1 MHIKQII
8 LGLAIAAFVSL
19 ANASEGLKT
28 IVSQH
33 DVAQTMNSLERIVRR
48 AEFRVFARI
57 DHSRAADRVN
67 IRLRPTQLL
76 IFGKP
81 QAGSGLMQS
90 KQQMGIDLPVKYLVW
105 RDDAGQVHIGW
116 NDPAWLA
123 GRHGVTDR
131 DPIIEKM
138 SMALEKMAQEAA
150 LN

>member
-1 MHIKQII
+1 MNIKNIVLG
-8 LGLAIAAFVSL
+8 LGLALVVPFVG
-19 ANASEGLKT
+19 ASEGLKT
-28 IVSQH
+28 VTSPH
-33 DVAQTMNSLERIVRR
+33 DVAQTMNRLERIVRV

-90 KQQMGIDLPVKYLVW
+90 DQRMGIDLPVKYLVW
-105 RDDAGQVHIGW
+105 QDEAGQVQVGW

-123 GRHGVTDR
+123 ARHGVKDR
-131 DPIIEKM
+131 DPVIDKM
-138 SMALEKMAQEAA
+138 SMALEKMAKEAVT
-150 LN
+150 N